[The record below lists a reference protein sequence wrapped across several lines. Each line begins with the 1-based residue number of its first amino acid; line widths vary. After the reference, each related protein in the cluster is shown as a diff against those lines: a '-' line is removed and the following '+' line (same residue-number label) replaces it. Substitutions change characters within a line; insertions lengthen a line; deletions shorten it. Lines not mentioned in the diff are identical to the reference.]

1 MTADP
6 VAGFPPGTS
15 TEPPTTISWH
25 GLGHFVAGAIGFIG
39 LIVACLVLARRFQR
53 ERNPRWSVFS
63 LITGIVYFASFAGI
77 AASGGHVVF
86 NLAFTVAVILGWL
99 WITLLNLRTR
109 SLTDPS
115 TTPTTHAAEPHLS

>member
-1 MTADP
+1 M
-6 VAGFPPGTS
+6 
-15 TEPPTTISWH
+15 
-25 GLGHFVAGAIGFIG
+25 
-39 LIVACLVLARRFQR
+39 
-53 ERNPRWSVFS
+53 FS
-63 LITGIVYFASFAGI
+63 LITGVVYFASFAGI